1 MNSTKIYVTLKR
13 STAKGWLYVVAI
25 IIDYLHYFMLSNCSL
40 FCQYKCWCCKLSYN
54 CIKCCFT
61 LNFSAFFFASSVC
74 QIGMPLSLMQ
84 FTSSSPSAFKR
95 INIWMSAEKLDVIFH
110 LPGMLLIGVQL
121 MSFVFYL
128 VETSN
133 LIFFFNVVASVKIS
147 FGALD
152 L

>member
-1 MNSTKIYVTLKR
+1 
-13 STAKGWLYVVAI
+13 
-25 IIDYLHYFMLSNCSL
+25 
-40 FCQYKCWCCKLSYN
+40 
-54 CIKCCFT
+54 
-61 LNFSAFFFASSVC
+61 
-74 QIGMPLSLMQ
+74 MPLSLMQ